1 MRQWIAVYDY
11 LSRSQKM
18 TLENRPPPAVAAN
31 APTAESGAHSAV
43 LLLDAVRLVAETIA
57 ADLGGAA
64 EISDSGATLKF
75 AMTSMQDNGQPPA
88 VTCREIP
95 LRAAQSI
102 CGYSIEMANATIS
115 PNLAD
120 EKRFTDEML
129 RESGVVSALCVPMFA
144 GSQRL
149 GAIGVFSRQPREFKL
164 DDVWFVE
171 NIAELIA
178 AVATRVKEER
188 LLRERHKRGPAGGSA
203 PSGDGQTSSSH
214 TAAGGSSTDG
224 KSPQGPQGRDH
235 RASPRLPYA
244 CRQKVYPIVANQLP
258 SPDCLYEV
266 QCSDISCG
274 GISFLLT
281 EKPTFNDWVVAL
293 GRPPAVTYFT
303 ARTAHVRQIQWEG
316 RTVYKV
322 GCRLIDRVQL

>member
-1 MRQWIAVYDY
+1 
-11 LSRSQKM
+11 M
-18 TLENRPPPAVAAN
+18 TVENRPPPAVAAN
-31 APTAESGAHSAV
+31 APTAESGARSAV

-57 ADLGGAA
+57 ADLGGVA
-64 EISDSGATLKF
+64 EIIDSGATLKF
-75 AMTSMQDNGQPPA
+75 AMTAVQDNGQPAA

-129 RESGVVSALCVPMFA
+129 RASGVVSALCVPMFA

-178 AVATRVKEER
+178 AVATRVNEER
-188 LLRERHKRGPAGGSA
+188 LLRERHKRGLAGESA
-203 PSGDGQTSSSH
+203 PSGEGPASSSH
-214 TAAGGSSTDG
+214 AAAGGLPTAGADG
-224 KSPQGPQGRDH
+224 KTPRGTQGRDH

-281 EKPTFNDWVVAL
+281 EKPTFSDWVVAL

-303 ARTAHVRQIQWEG
+303 AKTAHVRQIHWEG

-322 GCRLIDRVQL
+322 GCRLVDRVQL

>member
-171 NIAELIA
+171 NIA
-178 AVATRVKEER
+178 
-188 LLRERHKRGPAGGSA
+188 
-203 PSGDGQTSSSH
+203 D